1 MSGSRMEN
9 QTMSDVSDNEDDVD
23 WKAVVALL
31 REGKAAEI
39 PCPEERDYAR
49 RAKQMT
55 KRAERRGLTVEVI
68 RGEGVIRVEPRAAGG
83 NVEPQTAG
91 GETEL

>member
-1 MSGSRMEN
+1 
-9 QTMSDVSDNEDDVD
+9 MSDVSDNEDDVD
-23 WKAVVALL
+23 WKAVVTQL
-31 REGKAAEI
+31 REGKTVEI

-55 KRAERRGLTVEVI
+55 KRAERRGLTVEVV
-68 RGEGVIRVEPRAAGG
+68 RGEGVIRVEPRPAAGG

-91 GETEL
+91 GETKL